1 MKQTVWQLDD
11 QDVFHAPGLAALV
24 FHNAYPEG
32 KQGGIEIIQHGERI
46 LTCGDVRL
54 GSAPTQ
60 WDLVPKAGDRVR
72 EADGLTVPGKFPEIG
87 LAYAIRIEPI
97 GQALQVTVA
106 LEGPLP
112 DALVGRLGFNIEIYP
127 GAYMGKTFWMDNN
140 EERETPTHGIFPRQF
155 NGPRQLDAEGTP
167 TLTALAVG
175 QRFVAAPED
184 PLRRFEVRSLTG
196 SLSLYD
202 GRGTAQNGWF
212 VLREEIPS
220 NAEHPTVVWLIEP
233 HSEPDWKRPPVLC
246 VSQVGYHPDQ
256 VKQALLE
263 LDPRTTDLAP
273 VTLQRITPEGPVTVK
288 TAVPSRWGRFLAY
301 DYAVFDF
308 SEIRENPG
316 STACATRRRSA
327 PPSRSIHGSTS
338 ATSGSQPWMSSSRS
352 RCAI

>member
-220 NAEHPTVVWLIEP
+220 NAEHPTVVWLIATGAMRLP
-233 HSEPDWKRPPVLC
+233 GRLS
-246 VSQVGYHPDQ
+246 
-256 VKQALLE
+256 
-263 LDPRTTDLAP
+263 PRSGET
-273 VTLQRITPEGPVTVK
+273 GPVGAGSAHHRSGAGHPAEDHPRGASDGQDRRTQ
-288 TAVPSRWGRFLAY
+288 PLGPL
-301 DYAVFDF
+301 
-308 SEIRENPG
+308 PG
-316 STACATRRRSA
+316 L
-327 PPSRSIHGSTS
+327 
-338 ATSGSQPWMSSSRS
+338 
-352 RCAI
+352 